1 MNRTHIYLLVIAFI
15 FSTSL
20 VAQNSGKK
28 ITITGIATDMND
40 QPIANAV
47 ILVDTKN
54 SGIMTDSQGMYKIKV
69 KPGATRISVLKLS
82 GGQSEE
88 EIAGRTVINFK
99 FGDFNTTE
107 EKNQPGDKM
116 VNIGYGYSAKKDL
129 TTSVRKID
137 ASVGKNASY
146 SNIYEMLKGVDPSVQ
161 VGGNNKVIIRG
172 AGSNISTDP
181 LFLVD
186 GLVVQ
191 NLDNINPQFVK
202 SIEILKGA
210 DATIYG
216 ARGANGVVMITLIGN
231 N

>member
-1 MNRTHIYLLVIAFI
+1 MKRTHIYLLVIAFI

-20 VAQNSGKK
+20 FAQNGGKK
-28 ITITGIATDMND
+28 ITITGIATDMNN
-40 QPIANAV
+40 QPVVNAV

-54 SGIMTDSQGMYKIKV
+54 SGILTDSQGMYKVKV
-69 KPGATRISVLKLS
+69 KTGATRIAVLKLS
-82 GGQSEE
+82 GGQTEE

-99 FGDFNTTE
+99 LNDLNTTE
-107 EKNQPGDKM
+107 SKDQPGDKM

-137 ASVGKNASY
+137 ASISKNANY
-146 SNIYEMLKGVDPSVQ
+146 SNIYEMLRGVDPSVQ
-161 VGGNNKVIIRG
+161 IGGNNKVIIRG

-186 GLVVQ
+186 GVVVQ
-191 NLDNINPQFVK
+191 NIDNISPQLVK

-210 DATIYG
+210 DASIYG
-216 ARGANGVVMITLIGN
+216 ARGANGVIMITLIGN
-231 N
+231 D

>member
-1 MNRTHIYLLVIAFI
+1 MKRTHIYLLVIAFI

-28 ITITGIATDMND
+28 VTITGIVTDMNN
-40 QPIANAV
+40 QPIANAA

-69 KPGATRISVLKLS
+69 KAGATRIAVLSLS
-82 GGQSEE
+82 GGQADE
-88 EIAGRTVINFK
+88 EIAGSTVINFQL
-99 FGDFNTTE
+99 GGFNTTE
-107 EKNQPGDKM
+107 VKDQPGDEI

-137 ASVGKNASY
+137 SSIGKNANY
-146 SNIYEMLKGVDPSVQ
+146 SDIYEMLRGVDPSVQ
-161 VGGNNKVIIRG
+161 VGVNNKVIIRG

-186 GLVVQ
+186 GVVVQ
-191 NLDNINPQFVK
+191 NLDHISPQLVK

-210 DATIYG
+210 DASIYG
-216 ARGANGVVMITLIGN
+216 SRSANGVVMITLIGN